1 MAAACLLVVGA
12 AGAAD
17 QHWIG
22 FSDQVTEASIGVLS
36 SARDAVEL
44 EIELPGVALESVAT
58 EGGRFVR
65 VEVPGLGRIGA
76 VGEPALPALRRF
88 IEIPDGAQV
97 EVDVQVLDRLVIDLA
112 AEGMAAPVEPVQLPR
127 PKCDCKEAREW
138 RFSYSPETYRGTI
151 AHPTALT
158 GPFTFRDH
166 RMMLLTVA
174 PLSYDVERGTLS
186 VVTRAQVTVRFAGGD
201 LAATVAR
208 KELLASRH
216 FDAFLGSATVNLNL
230 GLESA
235 NWAYPDDAPVEFLII
250 TPPQF
255 VAALEPFVEWKTSC
269 GYHVSIAT
277 TDVTGT
283 TTTAI
288 KSYITGLYNGPT
300 PPVYILM
307 IGDSPTPLVTYTVS
321 VGGSSLTEIT

>member
-1 MAAACLLVVGA
+1 MGRTLRIAALCLLVAGA

-17 QHWIG
+17 QHWIA
-22 FSDQVTEASIGVLS
+22 FSDEATEPRIGVLRS
-36 SARDAVEL
+36 DADAVEF
-44 EIELPGVALESVAT
+44 EVELPGVALSSVTT
-58 EGGRFVR
+58 EAGQFVR
-65 VEVPGLGRIGA
+65 VEAPGLGRIGE

-88 IEIPDGAQV
+88 VEIPDGAQV
-97 EVDVQVLDRLVIDLA
+97 EVAIQVLDGRVIDLA
-112 AEGMAAPVEPVQLPR
+112 AEGMAAPLEPVQRPR

-151 AHPTALT
+151 EHPAALT

-166 RMMLLTVA
+166 RMMLLTLAPVA
-174 PLSYDVERGTLS
+174 YDADRGTLE
-186 VVTRAQVTVRFAGGD
+186 VTTRAQVSVRFSGGD

-208 KELLASRH
+208 KERLASRH
-216 FDAFLGSATVNLNL
+216 FDAFLGAATVNLDMNL
-230 GLESA
+230 EAA

-255 VAALEPFVEWKTSC
+255 VTALAPFVEWKTSC

-288 KSYITGLYNGPT
+288 
-300 PPVYILM
+300 
-307 IGDSPTPLVTYTVS
+307 
-321 VGGSSLTEIT
+321 

>member
-1 MAAACLLVVGA
+1 MGRKLLLAAVCLLVVGA

-17 QHWIG
+17 RRWIA

-65 VEVPGLGRIGA
+65 VEVPGLSRIGA

-88 IEIPDGAQV
+88 IEIPDGARV
-97 EVDVQVLDRLVIDLA
+97 EVDVQVLDRRVIDLA

-174 PLSYDVERGTLS
+174 PVSYDVERGTLS
-186 VVTRAQVTVRFAGGD
+186 VATRAQVTVRFEGGD

-208 KELLASRH
+208 KERLASRH

-235 NWAYPDDAPVEFLII
+235 NWAYPDRRAGRVPDHHPAAVRGRARALRGVEDELRL
-250 TPPQF
+250 PRLDRHYRRHRHHDHRHQELHHRPLQRRRRRRS
-255 VAALEPFVEWKTSC
+255 TS
-269 GYHVSIAT
+269 
-277 TDVTGT
+277 
-283 TTTAI
+283 
-288 KSYITGLYNGPT
+288 
-300 PPVYILM
+300 
-307 IGDSPTPLVTYTVS
+307 
-321 VGGSSLTEIT
+321 